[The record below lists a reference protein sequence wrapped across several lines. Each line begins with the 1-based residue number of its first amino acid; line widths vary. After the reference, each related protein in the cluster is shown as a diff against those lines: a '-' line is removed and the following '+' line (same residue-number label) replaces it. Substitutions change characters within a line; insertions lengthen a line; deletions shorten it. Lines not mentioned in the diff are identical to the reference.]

1 VPDLAE
7 IARAGRVDE
16 LAAVLARGAAIDGR
30 DADGRT
36 PLMLAAIHGHQE
48 MVRRL
53 LAAGADP
60 RLRDRADQT
69 AAQLARAA
77 GHAQIADLIAAGS

>member
-1 VPDLAE
+1 MPALAE
-7 IARAGRVDE
+7 VAGSGRVDE
-16 LAAVLARGAAIDGR
+16 LAAILATGVAIDGP

-36 PLMLAAIHGHQE
+36 PLMLAAIHGHRE

-60 RLRDRADQT
+60 RLRDHSGRT

-77 GHAQIADLIAAGS
+77 GHGQLADLLASGS